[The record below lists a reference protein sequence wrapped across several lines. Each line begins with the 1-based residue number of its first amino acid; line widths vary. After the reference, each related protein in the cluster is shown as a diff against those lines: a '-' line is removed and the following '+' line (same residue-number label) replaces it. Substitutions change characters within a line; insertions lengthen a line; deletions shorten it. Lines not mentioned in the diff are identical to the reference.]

1 MQNLEVNNMTD
12 RVSYKDIVDL
22 ISNNNKT
29 INENIIE
36 LARKIDALHNKLD
49 AVDTKVNDVKLQATR
64 TNGRVTNLELY
75 HKDNCVRI
83 EKIEKINSAQQ
94 SWIDSTKGK
103 VAVIGVIALN
113 LIYIIIEIFKGK
125 LI

>member
-1 MQNLEVNNMTD
+1 MAD
-12 RVSYKDIVDL
+12 KISYKDIVDL

-36 LARKIDALHNKLD
+36 LARKIDGLHLKVD
-49 AVDTKVNDVKLQATR
+49 AVDAKVNDVKLQATR

-75 HKDNCVRI
+75 HNDNCVRI
-83 EKIEKINSAQQ
+83 EKIEKVNEKQQ

-103 VAVIGVIALN
+103 IAVIGVIALN
-113 LIYIIIEIFKGK
+113 VIYIAIEIFKQNI
-125 LI
+125 L